1 MIRRLT
7 PYLLVV
13 LTLAGG
19 LAALSIR
26 PATAETRRSA
36 DYVVVVGIPG
46 LRWDDV
52 TEQGTPNLWR
62 LAERGSIGSLSV
74 RSALK
79 PTCPVDG
86 WLTLG
91 AGNYAG
97 WRRSTAVT
105 DGCPPLSVDVQRPD
119 GIGAFLPDLDRQAVA
134 YNESLTWGAVPGAL
148 PQSVRCTSAIGP
160 GAAVAAARPYGRVDN
175 YEPELPA
182 NPGQLLSRCILSMV
196 DLGTVS
202 GDDPAVRA
210 TAAARADATLARVL
224 AARPDR
230 SLVLVAGLAD
240 TDQSSRLHVAIADG
254 PGWEGGWL
262 TSPSTGRDGYVQLVD
277 LAPTA
282 LLALNRPRPERLF
295 VGQPATS
302 VPGRPEKLPD
312 AVTFPADADR
322 EAGAQRSVAT
332 WFFGILA
339 VVQLVLAVAVVP
351 LLRRARRHAG
361 DDHEPVRKPISD
373 TVEVLLVAA
382 ALAIPA
388 ALVADLVP
396 WWRGG
401 QPGWLFAAVMAFVLA
416 VGTTVVRFA
425 PAFRHT
431 LGPLAMV
438 VTVAAVVVGVDLM
451 TGARLQLNGVAGY
464 SVLEDNRYAG
474 VGTVGLG
481 VFVTG
486 VLLGAGA
493 LAQRFARSWRPL
505 VVVLIGGLGI
515 FLVGSPYLGADPI
528 GAVALTAGVCI
539 ATALS
544 TGGWLTLGR
553 LAGASVAGVA
563 VTAVFAW
570 IETRRP
576 EAERGSLGRF
586 VSALGDG
593 TGGTTL
599 QRTSK
604 ASFDALANSPLTLLA
619 LVGAALLWLVLLRHW
634 GGLRRAYGLYPAIRA
649 GAVGI
654 GVAVLLGGVLGGTGL
669 ELAGA
674 AAAVA
679 VPMAALTALRVLN
692 HASDFTRPTAPET
705 TPEATPD
712 AEPEVAK
719 GVGAA

>member
-13 LTLAGG
+13 LSLAGG
-19 LAALSIR
+19 LAALSMR
-26 PATAETRRSA
+26 PATAQVKRSA
-36 DYVVVVGIPG
+36 DYVVLVGIPG
-46 LRWDDV
+46 LRWEDV
-52 TEQGTPNLWR
+52 TETGTPNLWR
-62 LAERGSIGSLSV
+62 LAEHGSIGSLSV

-91 AGNYAG
+91 AGNFAG
-97 WRRSTAVT
+97 WKRTTPVSGA
-105 DGCPPLSVDVQRPD
+105 CPPLNVDVQRPD
-119 GIGAFLPDLDRQAVA
+119 KIGAFLPDLDRQAVQ
-134 YNESLTWGAVPGAL
+134 YNQQTLTWGAVPGAL
-148 PQSVRCTSAIGP
+148 PESVRCTVAVGP
-160 GAAVAAARPYGRVDN
+160 GAAVAAARPYGRVDT
-175 YEPELPA
+175 YQPELPA
-182 NPGQLLSRCILSMV
+182 DPKKLLSQCTLSMV
-196 DLGTVS
+196 DLGSVS
-202 GDDPAVRA
+202 GDDETVRQ

-224 AARPDR
+224 AARPDN
-230 SLVLVAGLAD
+230 SLVMVAGLAD
-240 TDQSSRLHVAIADG
+240 TDQASRLHVAIADG
-254 PGWEGGWL
+254 PGWDGGWL

-282 LLALNRPRPERLF
+282 LDTLNRPLPERLF

-322 EAGAQRSVAT
+322 EAGAQKSVAT

-339 VVQLVLAVAVVP
+339 AVQLVLAITVLP
-351 LLRRARRHAG
+351 LLRRARRHVG
-361 DDHEPVRKPISD
+361 KDKTVRKPITD
-373 TVEVLLVAA
+373 TVEILLVAS

-401 QPGWLFAAVMAFVLA
+401 HPGYLFAAVVVFVLA
-416 VGTTVVRFA
+416 VGTAVVRLA
-425 PAFRHT
+425 PSFRRT
-431 LGPLAMV
+431 LGPVSMV
-438 VTVAAVVVGVDLM
+438 VTVAGAVVGLDLL
-451 TGARLQLNGVAGY
+451 TGGTLQLNGVAGY
-464 SVLEDNRYAG
+464 SVLEGNRYSG

-481 VFVTG
+481 VFITG
-486 VLLGAGA
+486 VLLGAGT
-493 LAQRFARSWRPL
+493 LAQRFARPWRPL
-505 VVVLIGGLGI
+505 VVVVIGGLGVL
-515 FLVGSPYLGADPI
+515 LVGSPYLGSDPI

-553 LAGASVAGVA
+553 LAAASVAGVA
-563 VTAVFAW
+563 VTVAFSW
-570 IETRRP
+570 IEMRRP
-576 EAERGSLGRF
+576 AGERGSLGRF
-586 VSALGDG
+586 VEALGDG

-604 ASFDALANSPLTLLA
+604 ASLDALAGSPLTLLA
-619 LVGAALLWLVLLRHW
+619 LVGAALLWLALLRNW
-634 GGLRRAYGLYPAIRA
+634 GGLRRAYGLYPSVRA
-649 GAVGI
+649 GAVGV

-669 ELAGA
+669 DLAGA

-679 VPMAALTALRVLN
+679 VPMAALTALRVLD
-692 HASDFTRPTAPET
+692 HASDFTRPPE
-705 TPEATPD
+705 
-712 AEPEVAK
+712 EPASVEVAK

>member
-13 LTLAGG
+13 LSLAGG
-19 LAALSIR
+19 LAALSMR
-26 PATAETRRSA
+26 PATAETKRSA

-46 LRWDDV
+46 LRWEDV
-52 TEQGTPNLWR
+52 TQNGTPHLWR
-62 LAERGSIGSLSV
+62 LAEHGSIGSLSV

-91 AGNYAG
+91 AGNFAG
-97 WRRSTAVT
+97 WRRTTPVT
-105 DGCPPLSVDVQRPD
+105 GPCPPLSVDIERPD
-119 GIGAFLPDLDRQAVA
+119 GIGAFLPDLDRQAVQ
-134 YNESLTWGAVPGAL
+134 YNQQSQTWGAVPGAL

-182 NPGQLLSRCILSMV
+182 NPEPLLGRCTLSMV
-196 DLGTVS
+196 DLGSVS
-202 GDDPAVRA
+202 GDDEAVRR
-210 TAAARADATLARVL
+210 TAAARADAVLARVL
-224 AARPDR
+224 AARPKN

-240 TDQSSRLHVAIADG
+240 TDQASRLHVAIADG
-254 PGWEGGWL
+254 PGWDGGWL
-262 TSPSTGRDGYVQLVD
+262 TSPGTGRDGYVQLVD

-282 LLALNRPRPERLF
+282 LTALNRPRPERLF

-302 VPGRPEKLPD
+302 VPGRPEKLPE
-312 AVTFPADADR
+312 AVVFPADADR
-322 EAGAQRSVAT
+322 EAGAQQNVAT

-339 VVQLVLAVAVVP
+339 LVQLGLAITVVP
-351 LLRRARRHAG
+351 LLRGARRHVG
-361 DDHEPVRKPISD
+361 DDKAVRRPISGV
-373 TVEVLLVAA
+373 VEVLLVAS

-401 QPGWLFAAVMAFVLA
+401 HPGWLFAAVLVFVLA
-416 VGTTVVRFA
+416 ASTAVVRLA
-425 PAFRHT
+425 PAWRQT

-438 VTVAAVVVGVDLM
+438 VGAAAVVVGLDLC

-464 SVLEDNRYAG
+464 SVLEGNRYSG

-481 VFVTG
+481 VFIAG
-486 VLLGAGA
+486 VLFGAGA
-493 LAQRFARSWRPL
+493 LAQRFARSWRPF
-505 VVVLIGGLGI
+505 VVVVAGGIGV

-553 LAGASVAGVA
+553 LAAASVAGVA

-576 EAERGSLGRF
+576 AAERGSLGRF

-604 ASFDALANSPLTLLA
+604 ASMDALVNSPLTLLA
-619 LVGAALLWLVLLRHW
+619 VVGAVLLWVVLLRHW
-634 GGLRRAYGLYPAIRA
+634 GGLRRAYGLYPSVRA
-649 GAVGI
+649 GAIGI
-654 GVAVLLGGVLGGTGL
+654 GVAVLLGGLLGGTGL

-679 VPMAALTALRVLN
+679 MPMAALTALRVLD
-692 HASDFTRPTAPET
+692 HASDFTRP
-705 TPEATPD
+705 
-712 AEPEVAK
+712 AEPEAAEGALTR
-719 GVGAA
+719 GVGAG

>member
-1 MIRRLT
+1 MIRRLA

-13 LTLAGG
+13 LSLAGG

-26 PATAETRRSA
+26 PATAEPKRSA

-46 LRWDDV
+46 LRWEDV

-62 LAERGSIGSLSV
+62 LAGQGSIGSLSV

-91 AGNYAG
+91 AGNFAG
-97 WRRSTAVT
+97 WRRGTPVT
-105 DGCPPLSVDVQRPD
+105 GACPPLSVDVQRPD
-119 GIGAFLPDLDRQAVA
+119 GIGAFLPDLDKQAVQ
-134 YNESLTWGAVPGAL
+134 YNQQSLTWGAVPGAL
-148 PQSVRCTSAIGP
+148 PEAVRCTVAVGP

-175 YEPELPA
+175 YEPQLPA
-182 NPGQLLSRCILSMV
+182 DAKKLLERCTLSMV

-202 GDDPAVRA
+202 GDDPAVRQ
-210 TAAARADATLARVL
+210 TAAARADAALARVL
-224 AARPDR
+224 AARPDK
-230 SLVLVAGLAD
+230 SLLLVAGLAD
-240 TDQSSRLHVAIADG
+240 TDQASRLHVAIADG
-254 PGWEGGWL
+254 PGWQGGWL

-282 LLALNRPRPERLF
+282 LTALNKPRPGRLF

-302 VPGRPEKLPD
+302 VPGRPEQLPD

-322 EAGAQRSVAT
+322 EAGAQETVAT
-332 WFFGILA
+332 WFFGVLA
-339 VVQLVLAVAVVP
+339 VVQLGLAIAVVP
-351 LLRRARRHAG
+351 LLRKARRHVG
-361 DDHEPVRKPISD
+361 DEEHVHRPI
-373 TVEVLLVAA
+373 TGIVEILLVAS

-396 WWRGG
+396 WWRGS
-401 QPGWLFAAVMAFVLA
+401 QPGWLFAAVLAFLLA
-416 VGTTVVRFA
+416 AGTAAVRFA
-425 PAFRHT
+425 PGFRRT

-438 VTVAAVVVGVDLM
+438 VTVAAVVVGLDLC

-464 SVLEDNRYAG
+464 SVLEGNRYAG

-486 VLLGAGA
+486 VLLGSGA
-493 LAQRFARSWRPL
+493 LAQRFARPWRPL
-505 VVVLIGGLGI
+505 VMVAAGGIGV
-515 FLVGSPYLGADPI
+515 FLVGSPFLGADPI

-553 LAGASVAGVA
+553 LAAATVAGVA
-563 VTAVFAW
+563 VTSVFAW
-570 IETRRP
+570 IEMHRP
-576 EAERGSLGRF
+576 PAERGSLGRF
-586 VSALGDG
+586 VEALGGG

-604 ASFDALANSPLTLLA
+604 SILDALVGSPLTLLA
-619 LVGAALLWLVLLRHW
+619 LIGAGLLWLALLRTW
-634 GGLRRAYGLYPAIRA
+634 GGLRRAYGLYPSVRA
-649 GAVGI
+649 GAIGI
-654 GVAVLLGGVLGGTGL
+654 GVAVVLGGVLGGTGL
-669 ELAGA
+669 DLAGA

-679 VPMAALTALRVLN
+679 VPMAALTALRVLD
-692 HASDFTRPTAPET
+692 HATDFTRPPE
-705 TPEATPD
+705 PV
-712 AEPEVAK
+712 PEVDAQ